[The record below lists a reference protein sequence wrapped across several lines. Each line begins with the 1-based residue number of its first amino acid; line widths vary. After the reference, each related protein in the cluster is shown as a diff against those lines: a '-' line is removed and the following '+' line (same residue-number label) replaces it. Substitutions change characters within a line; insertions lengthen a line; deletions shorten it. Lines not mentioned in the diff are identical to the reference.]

1 MQTVDNVNYGTLV
14 SYATKEF
21 DNAFTLTD
29 YTGLVIYVNNHHIV
43 TDILLND
50 GYWHHLCVLWSSLEG
65 NYQIF
70 INGIL
75 RMNGTELATNTRI
88 EGTIRIS

>member
-1 MQTVDNVNYGTLV
+1 MWMQTEDSFNYGTLV
-14 SYATKEF
+14 SYATRKY

-29 YTGLVIYVNNHHIV
+29 YTGLVIYVNNQHVV

-50 GYWHHLCVLWSSLEG
+50 GYWHHLCVLWSSHNG
-65 NYQIF
+65 NYEIF

-75 RMNGTELATNTRI
+75 QKNGTHLAPNSQI
-88 EGTIRIS
+88 EGNF